1 LEKEAWRKEEL
12 NIRSKSKSIEEMKR
26 DIPEEYKNFN
36 DQVFNKAMLKKL
48 PNQFK

>member
-1 LEKEAWRKEEL
+1 LEEEAWRREEF
-12 NIRSKSKSIEEMKR
+12 NIRSKSKSIEEMEG

-36 DQVFNKAMLKKL
+36 NQVFNKAMFKKL

>member
-1 LEKEAWRKEEL
+1 MEG
-12 NIRSKSKSIEEMKR
+12 

-36 DQVFNKAMLKKL
+36 NQVFNKAMFKKL